1 MAMSVVRVALFV
13 LALLAGA
20 LSAGFFYTFSILI
33 MPALATADAG
43 TAILAMQKI
52 NLSVRTPLFAFAF
65 FGAPALALLTAAAAG
80 MAGHRRAAWL
90 ALASGLLQ
98 VGAVFAVT
106 MLVNVPLNDA
116 LAPVASGPTAAATW
130 AGYDAR
136 WTPWNHARALGAAV
150 SFLFLLAAFA
160 SDVVAVR
167 RGRSLAG
174 HPIGA

>member
-1 MAMSVVRVALFV
+1 MSVVRVALFV

-80 MAGHRRAAWL
+80 LAGHRRAAWL

-98 VGAVFAVT
+98 LGAVFAVT
-106 MLVNVPLNDA
+106 MLVNVPLNEA
-116 LAPVASGPTAAATW
+116 LAPVAASGPTAAATW
-130 AGYDAR
+130 AATTHGGRHGTMSVR
-136 WTPWNHARALGAAV
+136 WVPPLRSSSCWLPSRATSQRLDEAA
-150 SFLFLLAAFA
+150 A
-160 SDVVAVR
+160 SQAI
-167 RGRSLAG
+167 
-174 HPIGA
+174 P

>member
-1 MAMSVVRVALFV
+1 MSVVRVALFV

-65 FGAPALALLTAAAAG
+65 FGAPALALLAAAAAG

-90 ALASGLLQ
+90 ALVSGLLQ

-106 MLVNVPLNDA
+106 MLVNVPLNEA
-116 LAPVASGPTAAATW
+116 LAPVARPVQ
-130 AGYDAR
+130 R
-136 WTPWNHARALGAAV
+136 RP
-150 SFLFLLAAFA
+150 
-160 SDVVAVR
+160 R
-167 RGRSLAG
+167 RGPATTHDGRHGTMSVRWVPPFRSSSCWPLSRATS
-174 HPIGA
+174 

>member
-1 MAMSVVRVALFV
+1 MSMVRVALFV

-20 LSAGFFYTFSILI
+20 LIAGFFYTFSILI

-43 TAILAMQKI
+43 TAIVAMQKI

-65 FGAPALALLTAAAAG
+65 FGAPALALLVAMFAG
-80 MAGHRRAAWL
+80 LAGHRSAAWL
-90 ALASGLLQ
+90 
-98 VGAVFAVT
+98 AVT
-106 MLVNVPLNDA
+106 MLVNVPLNEA
-116 LAPVASGPTAAATW
+116 LAPVAASGPTAAATW

-136 WTPWNHARALGAAV
+136 WTPWNHVRAVGAAV

-160 SDVVAVR
+160 SDVVAAR

-174 HPIGA
+174 QPIGA

>member
-1 MAMSVVRVALFV
+1 MSVVRVALFV

-80 MAGHRRAAWL
+80 AAGHRRAAWL

-98 VGAVFAVT
+98 AGAVFAVT
-106 MLVNVPLNDA
+106 MVVNVPLNEA
-116 LAPVASGPTAAATW
+116 LALVAASGPTAATTW

-136 WTPWNHARALGAAV
+136 WTPWNHVRALGAAA

-160 SDVVAVR
+160 SDVVAAQTR
-167 RGRSLAG
+167 
-174 HPIGA
+174 P

>member
-1 MAMSVVRVALFV
+1 MSVVRVVLFV

-52 NLSVRTPLFAFAF
+52 NLSVRTALFAFAF

-80 MAGHRRAAWL
+80 LAGHRLAAWL

-106 MLVNVPLNDA
+106 MLVNVPLNEA
-116 LAPVASGPTAAATW
+116 LAPVAVSGPAAAATW
-130 AGYDAR
+130 GAHDAR
-136 WTPWNHARALGAAV
+136 WTPWNHVRAVGAAV
-150 SFLFLLAAFA
+150 SFLILLAAFA
-160 SDVVAVR
+160 SDAAAR
-167 RGRSLAG
+167 RERGSDA
-174 HPIGA
+174 IAMT

>member
-1 MAMSVVRVALFV
+1 MSVVRAALFA

-20 LSAGFFYTFSILI
+20 LSAGFFYTFSILV

-65 FGAPALALLTAAAAG
+65 FGAPALALLAAMFAG
-80 MAGHRRAAWL
+80 LAGHRRAAWL
-90 ALASGLLQ
+90 AFVSGLLQ
-98 VGAVFAVT
+98 IGAVFAVT

-116 LAPVASGPTAAATW
+116 LAPVAASSPTATATW

-136 WTPWNHARALGAAV
+136 WTPWNHVRAVGAAV

-160 SDVVAVR
+160 SDVVAAR

>member
-1 MAMSVVRVALFV
+1 MSVVRVALFV

-80 MAGHRRAAWL
+80 WPAIAVRPGSRLQAACCR
-90 ALASGLLQ
+90 
-98 VGAVFAVT
+98 
-106 MLVNVPLNDA
+106 
-116 LAPVASGPTAAATW
+116 LAPC
-130 AGYDAR
+130 
-136 WTPWNHARALGAAV
+136 
-150 SFLFLLAAFA
+150 
-160 SDVVAVR
+160 
-167 RGRSLAG
+167 SL
-174 HPIGA
+174 